1 MKNFI
6 LFSNRLTILFFFVS
20 SLILGCTGASA
31 PEKSKPI
38 SEMSANIE
46 TPQSTAAPSVQY
58 FFGDHLA
65 VFYRGVLEKFYA
77 IQYKTKPAI
86 NLSGEIRIVE
96 AGKTSLKIRENASG
110 KVYIFT
116 FEPHEAN
123 EFEVFGVTYFEGR
136 DFRNK
141 FLDDD
146 DILNANY
153 VSEIDKKSGVSSV
166 PEMLC
171 SCVPE
176 NVTSDCDHG
185 GKGATQTSVE
195 DSGSL
200 AEKDRH
206 SSFAGIVS
214 CGARYYACIKKLKDN

>member
-6 LFSNRLTILFFFVS
+6 LFSNRLTLSFFLIS
-20 SLILGCTGASA
+20 SLLLSCTGASA
-31 PEKSKPI
+31 PEKSTPP
-38 SEMSANIE
+38 SEMSANME
-46 TPQSTAAPSVQY
+46 MPESAATPSVQY

-65 VFYRGVLEKFYA
+65 VFYRGVAEKFYA

-86 NLSGEIRIVE
+86 DLSGEIWIVE

-110 KVYIFT
+110 KVYIFK
-116 FEPHEAN
+116 FEPQATN

-136 DFRNK
+136 DFRKK
-141 FLDDD
+141 FLDED
-146 DILNANY
+146 DILNTNY
-153 VSEIDKKSGVSSV
+153 VSEIGKKSGVSSV

-176 NVTSDCDHG
+176 NVASDCNHG
-185 GKGATQTSVE
+185 GEGATQTSVE
-195 DSGSL
+195 DPGSL

-206 SSFAGIVS
+206 SSFAGTVS
-214 CGARYYACIKKLKDN
+214 CSAGYYACIKKLKDN

>member
-1 MKNFI
+1 MKN
-6 LFSNRLTILFFFVS
+6 LFLNCLTISLFLVS
-20 SLILGCTGASA
+20 SLFLGCTGSSA
-31 PEKSKPI
+31 PEANQPASKV
-38 SEMSANIE
+38 SANIE
-46 TPQSTAAPSVQY
+46 TAKSTAAPSVQY

-86 NLSGEIRIVE
+86 NISGDIWIVE

-110 KVYIFT
+110 KVYIFKI
-116 FEPHEAN
+116 EPHEAN
-123 EFEVFGVTYFEGR
+123 EFEVFGVTYFEGI
-136 DFRNK
+136 DFRRK

-146 DILNANY
+146 KKLDINY
-153 VSEIDKKSGVSSV
+153 ISEIDKKSGVSSV

-176 NVTSDCDHG
+176 NVASDCDQG

-195 DSGSL
+195 DPGSM
-200 AEKDRH
+200 AEKNQH
-206 SSFAGIVS
+206 SSFAGTVS
-214 CGARYYACIKKLKDN
+214 CGATYYACIKKLKGN

>member
-1 MKNFI
+1 MKNFT
-6 LFSNRLTILFFFVS
+6 LFSSRLTISFFLVS
-20 SLILGCTGASA
+20 SLLLGCTGASS
-31 PEKSKPI
+31 PEKSKPT
-38 SEMSANIE
+38 SEMAANVE
-46 TPQSTAAPSVQY
+46 TPKSTTVSSVQY
-58 FFGDHLA
+58 VFGDHLA
-65 VFYRGVLEKFYA
+65 VFYRGVLQKFYA

-86 NLSGEIRIVE
+86 NLSGEIWIVE

-110 KVYIFT
+110 NDYIFK
-116 FEPHEAN
+116 FEPREAN

-136 DFRNK
+136 DFRKK

-146 DILNANY
+146 EILNINY
-153 VSEIDKKSGVSSV
+153 ISEIGKKSGVSAV

-176 NVTSDCDHG
+176 NVASDCDQG

-195 DSGSL
+195 DAGSL
-200 AEKDRH
+200 AENDRH

-214 CGARYYACIKKLKDN
+214 CGAGYYACIKKLKNN